1 MLSYESFVSE
11 TNASIKAAQES
22 IMNKS
27 EAKAKAEGTRTETN
41 VELDTTM
48 DTLETLV
55 QENRDLHGECD
66 YTLKNFDVKQA
77 SRDDEIEALKQ
88 SSAILSG
95 ASFGTFLQLGA

>member
-11 TNASIKAAQES
+11 TNAAIKAAQES

-48 DTLETLV
+48 DTLENLMN
-55 QENRDLHGECD
+55 ENRDLHGECD
-66 YTLKNFDVKQA
+66 YTIKNFDTKQA

-95 ASFGTFLQLGA
+95 ASFGTFLQIGA